1 MDWLVIFL
9 TSVQT
14 KALHYTTSGPL
25 TWERNIETRRIT
37 IFFFNNILSSKCL
50 TFIFILGNTQNSFSC
65 GWNSGSFW
73 SAKYLNLGQKL
84 TICAVHH
91 TFLEERHPE
100 DTKNPFFWSP
110 EVSRKFLSFDRLLNI
125 LMLKRY
131 HWFPEKCYWTCK
143 FNCPGFLKLSQL
155 QNNPQYFESF

>member
-1 MDWLVIFL
+1 MRTFRCVYRNCYRRLMFELISYLLDISTNKSIIFYNFRTPNL
-9 TSVQT
+9 GKKHRNQT
-14 KALHYTTSGPL
+14 NN
-25 TWERNIETRRIT
+25 NI
-37 IFFFNNILSSKCL
+37 FFNNILSSKYL

-131 HWFPEKCYWTCK
+131 H
-143 FNCPGFLKLSQL
+143 
-155 QNNPQYFESF
+155 